1 MKQLISIIAFIFL
14 SNLCIAQAVPNSG
27 TIMAAAY
34 KKAAKENKNV
44 FVIFHASW
52 CGWCKKLD
60 ESMNDVTTKKYFDD
74 NYVTVHLTVQE
85 NPANKKLENKGADV
99 FLAKYK
105 GEKAGLPFFLIM
117 DKKGIKLGDSFVN
130 GENLGCPASPKE
142 VESFIVL
149 LNKSSKVKG
158 DLQAVITRFMQ
169 NEPQK

>member
-1 MKQLISIIAFIFL
+1 MKQLISIITFIFL
-14 SNLCIAQAVPNSG
+14 SNLCLAQAVPNSG

-60 ESMNDVTTKKYFDD
+60 ASMNDVTTKKYFDD
-74 NYVTVHLTVQE
+74 NYVIVHLTVQE
-85 NPANKKLENKGADV
+85 NPVNKKLENKGADL

-117 DKKGIKLGDSFVN
+117 DKKGMKLGDSFVN
-130 GENLGCPASPKE
+130 GENLGCPASAKE

-149 LNKSSKVKG
+149 LNKSSKVRG
-158 DLQAVITRFMQ
+158 DLQAVVTRFMQ
-169 NEPQK
+169 NAPQK